1 VQLGLAEDVEGAD
14 GKRSIRLKQT
24 A

>member
-14 GKRSIRLKQT
+14 GARRFRLKQP